1 MSVIRNS
8 RSRRF
13 SLVSVAV
20 ATALCGAMPAAF
32 AQDADAD
39 GLSEVVVRLP
49 CDPRRHVPPPRD
61 SALADELLQ
70 ANPQSISQALATLPS
85 MSGSTTPKTIG
96 GRTTLGPGSFL
107 NLRNL
112 GNNRNLVLLDGRR
125 LVPAN
130 IAGNTDINLL
140 PQGLIKSVSVVTG
153 GASAAYG
160 SDAVAGVTNFIL
172 DTRFEGLKA
181 DLNGVSPPMTVT
193 VPHSSCPGRWRL
205 VLDGRLHVIS
215 SFDWRKSQQATR
227 KIASGRTAT
236 ARVPVPGVTP
246 ATMTPTNPRQTVGLR
261 VTQPP
266 SSYGGAIVTG
276 PLNTPAQ
283 GITLRRGGYPSG
295 SRTARCAAPTCR

>member
-1 MSVIRNS
+1 MSVIRNC
-8 RSRRF
+8 RSRRL

-20 ATALCGAMPAAF
+20 ATALCSAMPAAF

-39 GLSEVVVRLP
+39 DGLSEVVVTGSRVIREGMSSPTPVTSL
-49 CDPRRHVPPPRD
+49 
-61 SALADELLQ
+61 SADELLQ

-140 PQGLIKSVSVVTG
+140 PQGLIKSVNVVTG

-172 DTRFEGLKA
+172 DTRFAG
-181 DLNGVSPPMTVT
+181 PQ
-193 VPHSSCPGRWRL
+193 GRPQRRL
-205 VLDGRLHVIS
+205 LD
-215 SFDWRKSQQATR
+215 AM
-227 KIASGRTAT
+227 TAT
-236 ARVPVPGVTP
+236 ARRSSWRWP
-246 ATMTPTNPRQTVGLR
+246 AVIRSSTVGC
-261 VTQPP
+261 T
-266 SSYGGAIVTG
+266 
-276 PLNTPAQ
+276 
-283 GITLRRGGYPSG
+283 
-295 SRTARCAAPTCR
+295 